1 MNVRPG
7 TKSMERRA
15 GSFEVTSLFLPR
27 QTTPAARHA
36 EGIKRSR
43 WKAGKQE
50 QGTSNEPERNQPATF
65 DLCPVLRSTIFF
77 SSFFRNYFYL
87 SPVVDNLAK
96 WKLLSAGSSF
106 LARCTFDVQ
115 SNNKRDGG
123 KSSGG

>member
-7 TKSMERRA
+7 TKSMEHRA

-65 DLCPVLRSTIFF
+65 DLCPVLRSTVFF
-77 SSFFRNYFYL
+77 FFFKL
-87 SPVVDNLAK
+87 FLPLPVVDNLAK
-96 WKLLSAGSSF
+96 WKLLPARSSF
-106 LARCTFDVQ
+106 LARRTFHVQ
-115 SNNKRDGG
+115 SNNKRDDGISFGG
-123 KSSGG
+123 